1 MLHWPD
7 EQRLTIPL
15 NLASLHLAAVAL
27 APRSELLALL
37 AMQVLGICEVGA
49 SLRDRL
55 LVGGA
60 YGHLMCGRW
69 RILRQSGTGSDCERK
84 NNCRNDS

>member
-1 MLHWPD
+1 
-7 EQRLTIPL
+7 
-15 NLASLHLAAVAL
+15 VAL

-37 AMQVLGICEVGA
+37 AVQVLGIGEVGA

-84 NNCRNDS
+84 NNAVVIVDFGIIGFLPRSE